1 MEWHWLALEGP
12 NMLKTLSKNNKV
24 GGITLSNIKAYYV
37 TTVIK
42 TIQYWKRIKYI
53 GQWNRIEDQEVD
65 SHKYF

>member
-37 TTVIK
+37 TIVIK
-42 TIQYWKRIKYI
+42 TIQYWQRIKYI
-53 GQWNRIEDQEVD
+53 GQWNRIEDQ
-65 SHKYF
+65 